1 MLCLVWLV
9 VFGVVVS
16 VVCELAVEDRVSMG
30 FEMILL
36 VLASEEE
43 GGGVWSSLSLLVLVV
58 WWHGVLS

>member
-16 VVCELAVEDRVSMG
+16 VVCELAVEDRVSMV

-43 GGGVWSSLSLLVLVV
+43 GGGVSSSLSLLVLVV